1 MFLKR
6 MKILSFLRKKA
17 KKISKKEF
25 NNKKQWLEG
34 DGPQTD

>member
-1 MFLKR
+1 
-6 MKILSFLRKKA
+6 MKILNFLRKKV
-17 KKISKKEF
+17 KSISKKDL